1 VNRAPAWVVILTAG
15 MGVALGTASGAPQV
29 QKNAPVGKATT
40 TKAVA
45 SQGTQAQ
52 YLDYL
57 KKSLTQQTQWAVFQP
72 NNPKLWAN
80 VRQNTNSFLLNEW
93 KQGKLKGARS
103 QEAFYVKCDSTTM
116 TQADINSGRLIC
128 LVGVAPTRPAEFVT
142 IRINQWTAG
151 HK

>member
-1 VNRAPAWVVILTAG
+1 MNRTLAQAVILTVG
-15 MGVALGTASGAPQV
+15 MGVALRIASGAPQV
-29 QKNAPVGKATT
+29 QKSAPVSKAT
-40 TKAVA
+40 VA
-45 SQGTQAQ
+45 ARGTQAQ

-57 KKSLTQQTQWAVFQP
+57 KKSLTQQTQWVAFQP

-80 VRQNTNSFLLNEW
+80 VRQTTNNFLLNEW
-93 KQGKLKGARS
+93 KQGKLQGARS

-128 LVGVAPTRPAEFVT
+128 LVGVAPTRPAEFAVL
-142 IRINQWTAG
+142 RITQWTAG